1 MSNLPDQIESV
12 KSTLTE
18 PIPTPPDLEGKKATP
33 HEILQRLNWGEPAL
47 TIVDVRDHEAFNK
60 EHIQGAISMP
70 ADQFPQ
76 VAESSLQQKRD
87 IYIYSDGDDRA
98 AMAAR
103 QLREAGY
110 VSVAE
115 IDGGLAAWKA
125 VGGAM
130 DGVDAIIPPEATQ
143 ETLFPTRKG
152 PTPTRGDAGEQ

>member
-1 MSNLPDQIESV
+1 MSDFEDQIEAV

-18 PIPTPPDLEGKKATP
+18 PLPTPPEMSGTKATP

-47 TIVDVRDHEAFNK
+47 TIVDVRDREAFNS

-70 ADQFPQ
+70 ADQLPQ
-76 VAESSLQQKRD
+76 SAEPALDRKRD

-98 AMAAR
+98 AMAANG
-103 QLREAGY
+103 LREAGY
-110 VSVAE
+110 ISVAE

-125 VGGAM
+125 IGGAM
-130 DGVDAIIPPEATQ
+130 DGSDAIIPPEVTQ

-152 PTPTRGDAGEQ
+152 PTPTRGHAGER